1 MIAIETRAP
10 LCVSLLFGLSL
21 LCLFASPLH
30 AGQRFRLVAYNV
42 ENLFDLSHDGT
53 EYPGYI
59 PGTDLGWNAET
70 ARVKYANIAWV
81 LAGAGAQVAV
91 LAEVES
97 QRALVRLQEALKDA
111 GHPMEHGAIASHST
125 PVRCAVLST
134 YPIASTREVRP
145 GPGRRSILRVTL
157 DVGGTPVTVYANH
170 WKSKRGPES
179 HRMTYARA
187 LAADVAT
194 LAPQADYILAGDF
207 NADYNAWQ
215 AFEKE
220 PHLNDTGGRTGIN
233 HLLHTTHNNAMV
245 TEGVLRQIP
254 GSHYNLWMELP
265 PGERWS
271 RYCAGRKGSLDHILI
286 GASLYDGK
294 GVSYVDG
301 SFGRYAPEALFSGGE
316 TYRWKRSNRGKGR
329 HLGRGYSDH
338 LPVYADFV
346 TGPFEPEPGAVPP
359 GEPLILRRSLEE
371 KRIADLYNL
380 PVGSANYRIR
390 GAVVLYKS
398 GSRTVVKAPQ
408 GRAIYLYRA
417 GDSLSVGWVVDF
429 TVKYLNSHYGLRE
442 VTSVDHV
449 IKRGESDPKA
459 LLLKMT
465 EVLDIEAPRHRSEVV
480 ETVCGTYRGGRL
492 HYGGGRS
499 IRLYLARGILRPE
512 NGRRICLSRGRI
524 GFYKHPEL
532 VVDSQS
538 QIELAQ

>member
-1 MIAIETRAP
+1 MIAIITRVP
-10 LCVSLLFGLSL
+10 LYASLLYGLSFL
-21 LCLFASPLH
+21 FLFASPLH
-30 AGQRFRLVAYNV
+30 ARQRFRLVAYNV
-42 ENLFDLSHDGT
+42 ENLFDLSLDGT

-59 PGTDLGWNAET
+59 PGTDLCWNAET
-70 ARVKYANIAWV
+70 AKVKYVNIAWV
-81 LAGAGAQVAV
+81 LAGTGAQVAV
-91 LAEVES
+91 LSEVES
-97 QRALVRLQEALKDA
+97 QTSLERLQDALKAA
-111 GHPMEHGAIASHST
+111 GHPMAHGIIASRHT

-134 YPIASTREVRP
+134 FPIVSTREVRP
-145 GPGRRSILRVTL
+145 GPGRRSILRATL
-157 DVGGTPVTVYANH
+157 DVGGTPVTIYANH

-179 HRMTYARA
+179 HRMIYARA
-187 LAADVAT
+187 LVADLAT
-194 LAPQADYILAGDF
+194 LPPQTDYILAGDF
-207 NADYNAWQ
+207 NADFNAWQ
-215 AFEKE
+215 TFHRE

-245 TEGVLRQIP
+245 TEGGLRQIP

-265 PGERWS
+265 LGERWS
-271 RYCAGRKGSLDHILI
+271 RHCAGRKGSLDHILI
-286 GASLYDGK
+286 GASLYDEK

-316 TYRWKRSNRGKGR
+316 TYRWQRSGRGKGR
-329 HLGRGYSDH
+329 HLGKGYSDH

-346 TGPFEPEPGAVPP
+346 TGRFERESGAVPL
-359 GEPLILRRSLEE
+359 GETHISRLSLEE
-371 KRIADLYNL
+371 KSVADLYNL

-390 GAVVLYKS
+390 GVVVLYKS
-398 GSRTVVKAPQ
+398 GSRTVVKSPQ

-417 GDSLSVGWVVDF
+417 GGALSVGWVVDF
-429 TVKYLNSHYGLRE
+429 TVKYLNTHYGLQE
-442 VTSVDHV
+442 VTAVDHV
-449 IKRGESDPKA
+449 NKRGEVDPKT

-465 EVLDIEAPRHRSEVV
+465 EVLDLEEPLLRSEVV
-480 ETVCGTYRGGRL
+480 ERVCGTYRGGRL

-499 IRLYLARGILRPE
+499 IRLYLAKGILRPE